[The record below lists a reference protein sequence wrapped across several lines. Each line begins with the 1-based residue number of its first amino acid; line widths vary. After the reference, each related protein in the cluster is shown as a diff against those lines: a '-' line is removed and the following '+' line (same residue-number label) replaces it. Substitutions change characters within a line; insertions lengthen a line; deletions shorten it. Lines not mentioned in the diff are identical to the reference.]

1 MSKLRVACIVVSF
14 IFCLALSGGLMN
26 PQMLMAQAEE
36 QDSPVKEEI
45 KLDTKYPIRPGS
57 SDTLFDFA
65 VELSYV
71 GGDEPLIFDLFVE
84 GPEGWQV
91 QIRQSAYEDKEILAI
106 RLDPTTSYPDTIAVV
121 ALAPFW
127 IYPEPGDYPI
137 TLKAKAGDIEGS
149 LVLTARIT
157 ARYGLLVETKN
168 ERLNIKATAGKESDL
183 TLIVTNT
190 GTASLDK
197 VTFSSMEPR
206 GIDGEEWS
214 TTFQPAE
221 IKSMSPGGEQEVT
234 VTIKP
239 PPKTIAGD
247 YMVTLRLYSDPAA
260 SGTAPELG
268 IRVTVGTSTAWGWI
282 GALIVIAVLAG
293 LYFTY
298 RRFGRR

>member
-1 MSKLRVACIVVSF
+1 MNKLKIACIVVGF

-26 PQMLMAQAEE
+26 PQMLMAQPEG
-36 QDSPVKEEI
+36 QDSSVKEEI
-45 KLDTKYPIRPGS
+45 KLDTKYPIRTGA
-57 SDTLFDFA
+57 SDTLFDFS
-65 VELSYV
+65 VELLYT

-91 QIRQSAYEDKEILAI
+91 QIRQSAHEDKEIVAI

-137 TLKAKAGDIEGS
+137 TMRAKSGDIEGS

-157 ARYGLLVETKN
+157 ARYGLSVETKN

-183 TLIVTNT
+183 TLIVTNI

-197 VTFSSMEPR
+197 VTFSSTEPR
-206 GIDGEEWS
+206 GIADEEWS
-214 TTFQPAE
+214 TTFQPEE
-221 IKSMSPGGEQEVT
+221 IESLSPGSEQEIT

-247 YMVTLRLYSDPAA
+247 YMVTLRFLSDPT
-260 SGTAPELG
+260 TAQGPSSQD